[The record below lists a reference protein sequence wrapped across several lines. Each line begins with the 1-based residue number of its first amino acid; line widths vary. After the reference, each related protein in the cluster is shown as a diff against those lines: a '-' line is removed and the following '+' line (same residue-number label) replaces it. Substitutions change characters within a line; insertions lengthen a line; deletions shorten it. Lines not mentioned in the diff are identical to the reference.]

1 MDNIETQNLLD
12 MIKHL
17 RDDMHYPWRDIADV
31 INEEFGYSFSLSKY
45 KSQYSRAKLK
55 EEEQDDE
62 EDQILA
68 YIDQQKEKVKGRD
81 ILNQT
86 NAYIRR
92 LSREDTIKEIALEC
106 AKEMSSK
113 KLLPVYFESDCE
125 SKGENKAILCIS
137 DWHYGIEF
145 SNYWNTFNPEIA
157 KQRIAKLCDKTI
169 EYGLKNGVNQ
179 LFVVNLSDLIAG
191 RIHAQIRYQSRVDVI
206 TQTIEISEILAE
218 FLTNLSKYFKVEYRD
233 CLDNHSRLEPNK
245 GDSLDLESLVRITTW
260 YLKERLKNTD
270 IGVHENLFGEDIAS
284 FKVFEH
290 KICAVHGHKDR
301 PDNVIKNL
309 TLMTQEHWDLILTA
323 HRHHFSADESNECLV
338 ISNGSLMG
346 TDTYA
351 ANLRLSSK
359 PTQNLIIVSRDNVAE
374 SIYRIIVEEN

>member
-1 MDNIETQNLLD
+1 MDSIELLEK
-12 MIKHL
+12 IRYL
-17 RDDMHYPWRDIADV
+17 RDVCGLQWKDIAST
-31 INEEFGYSFSLSKY
+31 INTELDYDFTPAKY
-45 KSQYSRAKLK
+45 KSQYLRAKWK
-55 EEEQDDE
+55 EDDIDE
-62 EDQILA
+62 
-68 YIDQQKEKVKGRD
+68 YIDAQKEKVSNRD
-81 ILNQT
+81 ILNQA

-92 LSREDTIKEIALEC
+92 LSREDSIKEIAYNC

-113 KLLPVYFESDCE
+113 KLLPIYFESDCE
-125 SKGENKAILCIS
+125 SKGDNKAILCIS

-145 SNYWNTFNPEIA
+145 KNYWNAYSPEIA
-157 KQRIAKLCDKTI
+157 RQRIAILCKKAI
-169 EYGLKNGVNQ
+169 EYGVKNGVNQ
-179 LFVVNLSDLIAG
+179 IHVVNLSDLIAG
-191 RIHAQIRYQSRVDVI
+191 RIHAQIRYQSRFDVI

-218 FLTNLSKYFKVEYRD
+218 FLTELSKYFKVDYRD

-245 GDSLDLESLVRITTW
+245 SDSLDLESLVRVTTW

-270 IGVHENLFGEDIAS
+270 ITIHDNLFGEDIAS
-284 FKVFEH
+284 FNVFNH

-346 TDTYA
+346 TDDYA

-359 PTQNLIIVSRDNVAE
+359 PTQNLIIVSEDNVAQ
-374 SIYRIIVEEN
+374 SIYRIIVEE